1 MRLTVAGR
9 ALAWLPALLAALAL
23 CGCASSP
30 QVISGAGG
38 ASITQAQALA
48 PNTLPRIAVGAIVDK
63 TGALDNKSVTR
74 QLALLNAQRKSGDPL
89 TADGLLHG
97 VRDMLTT
104 ALFGSAKFIVLERD
118 DINDVMVEQEF
129 SQSGRVGDAAKIPMG
144 QLEGAQFLVV
154 GAITSFDA
162 GVGGGAIPI
171 PIPLSHNGDFGV
183 LNVSAKRGYVAMDL
197 RIIDVAT
204 GRVLNTTAVEGKNW
218 NFGANLTGVFGW
230 RGGGIALPGLLKYFS
245 NTPVEQA
252 LQKMVTAAVDKISE
266 QTGAPPEQDLP
277 KASAR

>member
-1 MRLTVAGR
+1 LR
-9 ALAWLPALLAALAL
+9 WLPAFLAALTL
-23 CGCASSP
+23 CGCATSS
-30 QVISGAGG
+30 QVISGGSG
-38 ASITQAQALA
+38 ASITQTQALA
-48 PNTLPRIAVGAIVDK
+48 SNALPRIAVGAIIDK
-63 TGALDNKSVTR
+63 TGVVETKSVTR
-74 QLALLNAQRKSGDPL
+74 QLVLLNAQRKSGDPL
-89 TADGLLHG
+89 TGDNLLHG

-104 ALFGSAKFIVLERD
+104 ALFGSNKFIVLERD
-118 DINDVMVEQEF
+118 NIDDVMVEQEF
-129 SQSGRVGDAAKIPMG
+129 SQSGRVGDATKIPMS
-144 QLEGAQFLVV
+144 QLEGAQLLVV

-171 PIPLSHNGDFGV
+171 PIPLSRNGDFGV
-183 LNVSAKRGYVAMDL
+183 LNVSAKKGYVAMDI

-218 NFGANLTGVFGW
+218 NFGANFTGVFGW

-266 QTGAPPEQDLP
+266 QAGTPPV
-277 KASAR
+277 AGTH

>member
-1 MRLTVAGR
+1 MRLNKAGR
-9 ALAWLPALLAALAL
+9 ALRWLPALLAALSVV
-23 CGCASSP
+23 GCASTP
-30 QVISGAGG
+30 KVISGGSG
-38 ASITQAQALA
+38 ASITQTQALA
-48 PNTLPRIAVGAIVDK
+48 SNALPRIAVGAIIDK
-63 TGALDNKSVTR
+63 TGVLEEKSVTR
-74 QLALLNAQRKSGDPL
+74 QLTLLNAQNKSGDPL

-104 ALFGSAKFIVLERD
+104 ALFGSNKFIVLERD

-129 SQSGRVGDAAKIPMG
+129 SQSSRVGDATRIPTG
-144 QLEGAQFLVV
+144 KLEGAQYLVV

-171 PIPLSHNGDFGV
+171 PVPLSRNGDFGI

-197 RIIDVAT
+197 RVIDVAT

-218 NFGANLTGVFGW
+218 NFGANLTGFFGW

-252 LQKMVTAAVDKISE
+252 LQKMVTASVDKIAQ
-266 QTGAPPEQDLP
+266 QTGVPSPQQ
-277 KASAR
+277 

>member
-1 MRLTVAGR
+1 MRLSAAGR
-9 ALAWLPALLAALAL
+9 ALRWLPALLAALTL
-23 CGCASSP
+23 CGCATSP
-30 QVISGAGG
+30 QVISGGGG
-38 ASITQAQALA
+38 ASITQTQALA
-48 PNTLPRIAVGAIVDK
+48 SNALPRIAVGAIIDK
-63 TGALDNKSVTR
+63 TGIVETKSVTR
-74 QLALLNAQRKSGDPL
+74 QLVLLNAQRKSGDPL
-89 TADGLLHG
+89 TGDSLLHG

-104 ALFGSAKFIVLERD
+104 ALFGSNKFIVLERD
-118 DINDVMVEQEF
+118 NINDVMVEQEF
-129 SQSGRVGDAAKIPMG
+129 SQSGRVGDATKIPMS
-144 QLEGAQFLVV
+144 QLEGAQLLVV

-171 PIPLSHNGDFGV
+171 PIPLSRNGDFGV
-183 LNVSAKRGYVAMDL
+183 LNVSAKKGYVAMDI

-218 NFGANLTGVFGW
+218 NFGANFTGVFGW

-266 QTGAPPEQDLP
+266 QAGTPPVV
-277 KASAR
+277 STH

>member
-1 MRLTVAGR
+1 MRLTAAGR
-9 ALAWLPALLAALAL
+9 ALRCLPALLAALVL

-30 QVISGAGG
+30 KVVSGGGG
-38 ASITQAQALA
+38 ASITQTQALA
-48 PNTLPRIAVGAIVDK
+48 SNALPRIAVGNIIDK
-63 TGALDNKSVTR
+63 TGVLEEKSVTR
-74 QLALLNAQRKSGDPL
+74 QLTLLNAQRKSGDPL
-89 TADGLLHG
+89 TSDGLLHG

-104 ALFGSAKFIVLERD
+104 ALFGSNKFIVLERD

-129 SQSGRVGDAAKIPMG
+129 SQSGRVGDATKIPMG
-144 QLEGAQFLVV
+144 KLEGAQLLVV

-171 PIPLSHNGDFGV
+171 PIPLSRNGDFGV

-218 NFGANLTGVFGW
+218 NFGANFTGIFGW

-252 LQKMVTAAVDKISE
+252 LQKMVTAAVDKIAE
-266 QTGAPPEQDLP
+266 QSGAPPATVP
-277 KASAR
+277 AP

>member
-9 ALAWLPALLAALAL
+9 TFRWLPALLAVLTL
-23 CGCASSP
+23 CGCATAP
-30 QVISGAGG
+30 KVISGGGG
-38 ASITQAQALA
+38 ASITQTQALA
-48 PNTLPRIAVGAIVDK
+48 SNALPRIAVGAIIDK
-63 TGALDNKSVTR
+63 TGVLEDKSVTR
-74 QLALLNAQRKSGDPL
+74 QLALLNAQRKSGDPM
-89 TADGLLHG
+89 TEAGLLHG

-104 ALFGSAKFIVLERD
+104 ALFGSNKFIVLERD
-118 DINDVMVEQEF
+118 AINDVMVEQEF
-129 SQSGRVGDAAKIPMG
+129 SQSGRVGDATKIPMG
-144 QLEGAQFLVV
+144 QLEGAQLLVV

-171 PIPLSHNGDFGV
+171 PIPLSRNGDFGV

-218 NFGANLTGVFGW
+218 NFGANLTGIFGW

-245 NTPVEQA
+245 NTPVEEA
-252 LQKMVTAAVDKISE
+252 LQKMVSAAVDKIST
-266 QTGAPPEQDLP
+266 QTGTP
-277 KASAR
+277 

>member
-1 MRLTVAGR
+1 MRLTVAGKS
-9 ALAWLPALLAALAL
+9 LPWLPALLALL
-23 CGCASSP
+23 LLGGCASSP
-30 QVISGAGG
+30 KVISGAGG
-38 ASITQAQALA
+38 ASITQTQALA
-48 PNTLPRIAVGAIVDK
+48 SNALPRIAVGNIIDK
-63 TGALDNKSVTR
+63 TGTIETKSVTR
-74 QLALLNAQRKSGDPL
+74 QLVLLNAQRKSGDPL
-89 TADGLLHG
+89 TADAMLHG

-104 ALFGSAKFIVLERD
+104 ALFGSNKFIVLERD

-129 SQSGRVGDAAKIPMG
+129 SQSGRVGDATKIPMG
-144 QLEGAQFLVV
+144 KLEGAQLLVV

-171 PIPLSHNGDFGV
+171 PIPLSHNGDFGIV
-183 LNVSAKRGYVAMDL
+183 NVSAKRGYVAMDL

-218 NFGANLTGVFGW
+218 NFGADLAGIFG
-230 RGGGIALPGLLKYFS
+230 RNIGAISLPGLLKYFS

-266 QTGAPPEQDLP
+266 QAGAPVPPVSPAQ
-277 KASAR
+277 